1 MQAALPKATDILK
14 SSTFKERAFEERLT
28 AMEQHL
34 NAYMLNA
41 APAGRLDRA
50 ALMRKACCIS
60 GSIYTHL
67 QFRDTQPGNAE
78 MQALKERL
86 IHTLINLDTITIEP
100 HRLDTEGP
108 FLLWILFCGGIL
120 CVSCDERTF
129 FVDRIASL
137 LLKLGIERWDGVDSI
152 LRGYLWTGNL
162 CTGTRRMLWEEIDT
176 VRYGLLSEGW
186 IELAS
191 PKASGRWFEQEQ
203 EPEVTNQNF
212 IEVISPTY
220 PETPLFLKQLKHP
233 TI

>member
-1 MQAALPKATDILK
+1 MLAPQTTDPNRSILGILSQLARLTHMQAALPKATDILK

-41 APAGRLDRA
+41 APAGRLDHA

-137 LLKLGIERWDGVDSI
+137 LLKLGIERWDEVDSI

-176 VRYGLLSEGW
+176 VRYGLLSEG
-186 IELAS
+186 
-191 PKASGRWFEQEQ
+191 
-203 EPEVTNQNF
+203 
-212 IEVISPTY
+212 
-220 PETPLFLKQLKHP
+220 
-233 TI
+233 